1 MVMMYFFAVD
11 VEQWIASAQAESL
24 RVEEDKMSRS
34 SSQVSIRSDSTGKVC
49 IYFEIQYCIASRST
63 LSA

>member
-49 IYFEIQYCIASRST
+49 IYFEYTVLYS
-63 LSA
+63 L